1 MFVCTHKLL
10 ISYKAPTK
18 KSHEIFYAQAATP
31 ASAAA
36 AAAKRRRERA
46 REREQLQLA
55 FASLSLYLSLS
66 LPLSSCDAA
75 DDGDVVV

>member
-31 ASAAA
+31 ASA

-75 DDGDVVV
+75 DYGDVVV